1 MPDAPID
8 AIKRIAMMDLGQKRK
23 NFKYRVKKG
32 FNIQNSDTRESIFGT
47 TPNVTEFDAEDIE
60 ITIDTWLTPGDKVI
74 LTINVTNYSYHVFQ
88 LSKMHDTVF
97 VYNKNC
103 VGKG

>member
-8 AIKRIAMMDLGQKRK
+8 AIKRIAMMDLGHKRK

-32 FNIQNSDTRESIFGT
+32 FNIQNSDTRESIIDVS
-47 TPNVTEFDAEDIE
+47 PNITEFDAEDIE

-74 LTINVTNYSYHVFQ
+74 ITTNVTNY
-88 LSKMHDTVF
+88 
-97 VYNKNC
+97 
-103 VGKG
+103 

>member
-8 AIKRIAMMDLGQKRK
+8 AIKRIAMMDLGHKRK

-32 FNIQNSDTRESIFGT
+32 FNIQNSDTHESIIGM

-60 ITIDTWLTPGDKVI
+60 ITIDTWLTPRDKII
-74 LTINVTNYSYHVFQ
+74 LTINVTNY
-88 LSKMHDTVF
+88 
-97 VYNKNC
+97 
-103 VGKG
+103 